1 MSSKISQMKCR
12 HCGGPHKQSKCGQFI
27 RDDTMASLL
36 TQRTSRDITGNI
48 AAIPKQIL
56 RMSVN
61 KLELGIYIGNTYL
74 KPENDWRSKPLNS
87 FTKKQLISRYY
98 KLAKDYDKQTDKTD
112 KEAAAAAAAEN
123 QEQDVCPICLDS
135 LSDKKLCTS
144 PCGHTFCSDCF
155 IRNITSDMS
164 ANKNASSCPCCRSL
178 VIPLITRGY
187 GR

>member
-1 MSSKISQMKCR
+1 MKCR

-98 KLAKDYDKQTDKTD
+98 KLAKDYDEQVDKID
-112 KEAAAAAAAEN
+112 KEAAAAAAAAAAAEN
-123 QEQDVCPICLDS
+123 QEQDVCPICLDN

-144 PCGHTFCSDCF
+144 PCGHTFCSECF
-155 IRNITSDMS
+155 IINITQDIS
-164 ANKNASSCPCCRSL
+164 ANKNASICPCCRSL
-178 VIPLITRGY
+178 VVPLVARIRY
-187 GR
+187 

>member
-1 MSSKISQMKCR
+1 MKCR

-27 RDDTMASLL
+27 RDDAMASLL
-36 TQRTSRDITGNI
+36 TQRVSRMCNI

-61 KLELGIYIGNTYL
+61 KLETGLYVDNTFI
-74 KPENDWRSKPLNS
+74 KPTNDWRSKPLNS

-98 KLAKDYDKQTDKTD
+98 KLAKDYDEQTDKID
-112 KEAAAAAAAEN
+112 KEATAAAAEN
-123 QEQDVCPICLDS
+123 QEQDVCPICLDN

-155 IRNITSDMS
+155 IRNITSDIS

-178 VIPLITRGY
+178 VIPLVTRRY
-187 GR
+187 GL